1 MTTTICELKPSANG
15 SSRAALQRD
24 GADLEWKAKVK
35 TSMPWQPNSY
45 DESSNTLDF
54 CFRPT
59 AELLAWISELEAEVV
74 AQVAKDSET
83 YFGKALGP
91 DEVKATLQS
100 ALRIS
105 NKGTEHMKMRPLLE
119 HQVLGQNP
127 KADEGAHSL
136 ERRRRV
142 QVRRARGRRVVQRR
156 RLGDLLRPAPPAG
169 FLEGLPVLRG

>member
-45 DESSNTLDF
+45 DPDSNTLDF

-59 AELLAWISELEAEVV
+59 AELLAFVSELEAEVV
-74 AQVAKDSET
+74 AQVAKDSER

-91 DEVKATLQS
+91 DAVKATLQS
-100 ALRIS
+100 ALKIS
-105 NKGTEHMKMRPLLE
+105 NKGTEHFKCKGRYSNIKFWDKNQKPMKEPTVWNADDEYKFVVRAGAVWFNAGGWGISYDLRHL
-119 HQVLGQNP
+119 QVFSRDCP
-127 KADEGAHSL
+127 
-136 ERRRRV
+136 
-142 QVRRARGRRVVQRR
+142 
-156 RLGDLLRPAPPAG
+156 
-169 FLEGLPVLRG
+169 F